1 MLRLGKTISK
11 HCRILRGFSTGAEL
25 NPGAHNSIYVDQMY
39 SRWLKDKTSVHSSWN
54 LYFSKLDGAE
64 PGQEGLTHAGSGHA
78 LTNEAQVDSSG
89 RLSDNVFHEK
99 LAQMIFKYRK
109 RAHEVAD
116 TDPLNIALNHFKY
129 KYPFVPVEDSPEQY
143 GFTKDDL
150 NRSVEFFMSAKGFHT
165 KKKTWTPLEASKFLR
180 NVYMDKIG
188 FEYIHIPSNE
198 VQDWIREKIEH
209 VPMVNFTKS
218 EKEYLLDRIIESQ
231 TFTDFCEKKYS
242 SAKRFGIDGLDAAVT
257 GLEKLVDTAKEQG
270 ATNVVVG
277 MAHRGRLNT
286 LACVFDKP
294 YEAIFTEFKDP
305 GISKN
310 IRSAEWGFSGDVKYH
325 LGASQKRYYKDGTH
339 INLVSLSN
347 TDHAPKPKSSRDC
360 GHRGSWQS
368 QV

>member
-11 HCRILRGFSTGAEL
+11 QCGLLRGFSGVSEGL
-25 NPGAHNSIYVDQMY
+25 IGAHNSVYIDQMY
-39 SRWLKDKTSVHSSWN
+39 SRWMKDKTSVHSSWN
-54 LYFSKLDGAE
+54 NYFSNLGGAE
-64 PGQEGLTHAGSGHA
+64 QAKEHISHQGHTHAHETSPA
-78 LTNEAQVDSSG
+78 EDSSR

-116 TDPLNIALNHFKY
+116 IDPLNIALNHYKY

-143 GFTKDDL
+143 GFTQEDL
-150 NRSVEFFMSAKGFHT
+150 NRPVEFFMSAKGFHT
-165 KKKTWTPLEASKFLR
+165 KKKTWTPLEASKYLR
-180 NVYMDKIG
+180 HVYMDKIG
-188 FEYIHIPSNE
+188 FEYIHIPNNQI
-198 VQDWIREKIEH
+198 QDWIREKIEN
-209 VPMVNFTKS
+209 VPMVNFTKA

-231 TFTDFCEKKYS
+231 SFTDFCEKKYS

-305 GISKN
+305 GIAKN
-310 IRSAEWGFSGDVKYH
+310 IRSAEWGFAGDVKYH

-339 INLVSLSN
+339 INLVTEIN
-347 TDHAPKPKSSRDC
+347 EDHAAQPQSS
-360 GHRGSWQS
+360 
-368 QV
+368 